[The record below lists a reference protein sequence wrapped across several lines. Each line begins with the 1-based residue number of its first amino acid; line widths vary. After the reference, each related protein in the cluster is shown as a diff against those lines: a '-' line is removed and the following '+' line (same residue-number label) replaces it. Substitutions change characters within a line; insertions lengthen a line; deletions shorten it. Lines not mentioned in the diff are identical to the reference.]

1 MIALTMAEAVRACG
15 VLFGPQIHPSPA
27 FFAYLQPSG
36 LKAAYRKKA
45 LETHPD
51 RAGIVGKDV
60 AKLTEHFLEATC
72 AYHSL
77 LSIITGH
84 GSIVCKRGTGS
95 DPGKDRST
103 RQEGPPRPGPDH
115 FYAGTLPRRRLLIG
129 QFLYY
134 TGLISWQTLIEA
146 IVWQRRQRP
155 LIGQIARQWNR
166 LSHEQ
171 IQAVLKTRRPGERFG
186 ECAARE
192 GYLSR
197 FEVMALLGRQRRLQS
212 PIGEYFL
219 QRNLFKDR
227 DLEQLV
233 RQQQLH
239 NRRTACG
246 RGR

>member
-1 MIALTMAEAVRACG
+1 MIALTMAEAARACE
-15 VLFGPQIHPSPA
+15 VLFGPEIHPSSA
-27 FFAYLQPSG
+27 FLKYLQPSG

-51 RAGIVGKDV
+51 RAGVMGKDV
-60 AKLTEHFLEATC
+60 ANLTELFLEATC
-72 AYHSL
+72 AYQNL
-77 LSIITGH
+77 LSIITGR
-84 GSIVCKRGTGS
+84 GSIICARGIDS
-95 DPGKDRST
+95 DGGKEHAAP
-103 RQEGPPRPGPDH
+103 QKNPPRPGPDH
-115 FYAGTLPRRRLLIG
+115 FYAGTLPGRKLLFG

-134 TGLISWQTLIEA
+134 TGLISWQTLIQA

-155 LIGQIARQWNR
+155 LIGQIARQWNK

-171 IQAVLKTRRPGERFG
+171 IQAILKTRWPGERFG

-219 QRNLFKDR
+219 KRNLLRDR

-233 RQQQLH
+233 RQQQIH
-239 NRRTACG
+239 NRRIACG
-246 RGR
+246 RRR